1 MTSVHQL
8 KNLEDLTTFCEVAK
22 QRSFSRAA
30 KNLHVT
36 PSAVSHRIADLE
48 EELGVRLFSRTTRS
62 VRLTPEG
69 SALFDK
75 VEAGLESIRI
85 GIAELHQPTATPSVT
100 VSCSP
105 SFAIRWLLPK
115 MGEFRSRHEDIEVHV
130 AADDRIADPRRE
142 DIDVCIRYGA
152 GKYPGLRVKRLGI
165 ERVFPVCSPDF
176 EKRHRLSKSTQLCRL
191 PLIHHD
197 VLRDHPGRVDWCRW
211 LAQAGLPTTAAER
224 GVHFSHA
231 HLALTAAL
239 AGEGVALGR
248 SSLVADDLAQGRLVA
263 PFCPRVRS
271 GLAYFL
277 VQPLEEPRP
286 EVKEFTSWL
295 AQQMKHRGG

>member
-1 MTSVHQL
+1 MKAVHQL
-8 KNLEDLTTFCEVAK
+8 NNLEDLATFCEVAK
-22 QRSFSRAA
+22 KRSFSGAA
-30 KNLHVT
+30 QILHVS

-62 VRLTPEG
+62 VRLTSEG

-75 VEAGLESIRI
+75 VDAGLESIRA
-85 GIAELHQPTATPSVT
+85 GIAELHRPTATPSVT

-115 MGEFRSRHEDIEVHV
+115 MAEFRSQHEDIEVHV
-130 AADDRIADPRRE
+130 AADDRMADPRRE

-152 GKYPGLRVKRLGI
+152 GKYPGLKVKRLGI
-165 ERVFPVCSPDF
+165 ERVFPVCNPDF
-176 EKRHRLSKSTQLCRL
+176 KKRHRLSKSAQLCRL

-197 VLRDHPGRVDWCRW
+197 VLRDHPGRVDWPRW
-211 LAQAGLPTTAAER
+211 LAQAGVAATTAER

-248 SSLVADDLAQGRLVA
+248 SSLVEDDLTRGRLVA
-263 PFCPRVRS
+263 PFGPRVRS
-271 GLAYFL
+271 GLAYWL
-277 VQPLEEPRP
+277 VQPMEQPRA
-286 EVKEFTSWL
+286 EVEAFTSWL
-295 AQQMKHRGG
+295 AKKMKRRGK